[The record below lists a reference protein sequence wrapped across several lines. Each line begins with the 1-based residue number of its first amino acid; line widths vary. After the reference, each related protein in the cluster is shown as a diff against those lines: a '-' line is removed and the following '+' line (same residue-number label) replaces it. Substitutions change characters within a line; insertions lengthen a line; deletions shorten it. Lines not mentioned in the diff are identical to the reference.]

1 MNPRAARTEPQSP
14 ERLKPPAH
22 PRPNLNKP
30 PHQQP
35 KPKDS
40 QKKEGGLGELIPPAF
55 RFTTSMLHC
64 EPFSTPWTLPRTTAK
79 PDRMLRRRTPEPAP
93 LPPIT
98 LAQIREASAETLA
111 AAFAAPPEEAARWI
125 AAAARAGHKEAALLY
140 GQILADGRG
149 VKQDRSAAFGWFR
162 VAAEAGDVRGTNML
176 GRCHELGWGTP
187 TDFAAA
193 AALYAQAADRG
204 YDWAQYNLAGLYARG
219 AGVPED
225 RASALELF
233 RAAAEQGHAKSLT
246 VLGRFLEEGWHG
258 APRDPAAAYAL
269 YVRAAQGGD
278 FRAQF
283 NLGTL
288 LVEDGRLEE
297 ALPWFQQAASNGS
310 PDMLTVMAER
320 LSLRPEPALR
330 DLAAAIATQL
340 ER

>member
-1 MNPRAARTEPQSP
+1 
-14 ERLKPPAH
+14 
-22 PRPNLNKP
+22 
-30 PHQQP
+30 
-35 KPKDS
+35 
-40 QKKEGGLGELIPPAF
+40 
-55 RFTTSMLHC
+55 
-64 EPFSTPWTLPRTTAK
+64 
-79 PDRMLRRRTPEPAP
+79 
-93 LPPIT
+93 
-98 LAQIREASAETLA
+98 
-111 AAFAAPPEEAARWI
+111 
-125 AAAARAGHKEAALLY
+125 
-140 GQILADGRG
+140 